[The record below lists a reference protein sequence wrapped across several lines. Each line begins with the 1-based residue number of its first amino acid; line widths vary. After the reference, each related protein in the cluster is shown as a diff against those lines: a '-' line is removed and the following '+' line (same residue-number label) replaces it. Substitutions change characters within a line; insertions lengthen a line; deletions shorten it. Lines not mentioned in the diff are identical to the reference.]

1 MTIAVNALTNLGS
14 ITDPADLEQLFGPPP
29 AFTSEETK
37 RHRQIFRAF
46 AQVVKPRDYFE
57 RADLWDL
64 AHWRIEIQRAQRV
77 IAGLP
82 KEAHK
87 ANRER
92 RALAIVLDAAS
103 KKEWARAAA
112 DAELEAEIKNL
123 KCKPEEVEAQSAKL
137 KAASEKLKAERIDK
151 IEADERKALQVLT
164 AEYAADTDCVAS
176 FGTWIDNYER
186 ANKCLEFAQKQYDQ
200 TRRRLEQYRSG
211 LGELL
216 RRVNDT
222 VIEGEFQEDIVEER
236 ETAAPEVASAA
247 AVAVDAERAAAT
259 ASPNGLAGAAPATA
273 AALPGRAA
281 PTEDGADSQYR

>member
-14 ITDPADLEQLFGPPP
+14 TTDPADLEQLFGPPP
-29 AFTSEETK
+29 GFTGEETK
-37 RHRQIFRAF
+37 RHRRIFRAS

-57 RADLWDL
+57 WTDLWDL
-64 AHWRIEIQRAQRV
+64 AHWRITIQRLQRV

-87 ANRER
+87 AHCER
-92 RALAIVLDAAS
+92 RALAIVLDAGS
-103 KKEWARAAA
+103 KKNWARAGL

-123 KCKPEEVEAQSAKL
+123 KCKPEEVEAQRAKL

-164 AEYAADTDCVAS
+164 AEYAADTDCAAS
-176 FGTWIDNYER
+176 FGTWIDDYER

-200 TRRRLEQYRSG
+200 TLRQLEQYRSG

-216 RRVNDT
+216 RRANDT

-236 ETAAPEVASAA
+236 QTAAAA
-247 AVAVDAERAAAT
+247 NL
-259 ASPNGLAGAAPATA
+259 NGLAGAAPATVT
-273 AALPGRAA
+273 ALPDSAA
-281 PTEDGADSQYR
+281 PTEDGADS

>member
-1 MTIAVNALTNLGS
+1 MTIAVNALTNFGS
-14 ITDPADLEQLFGPPP
+14 TTDPADLEQLFGPPP
-29 AFTSEETK
+29 AFTGEEIK

-46 AQVVKPRDYFE
+46 AQVVKPRDPIEWMY
-57 RADLWDL
+57 LWDL
-64 AHWRIEIQRAQRV
+64 SYYRTQIQRVQHV

-92 RALAIVLDAAS
+92 RALAIVLDAES
-103 KKEWARAAA
+103 KKQWARTGV

-123 KCKPEEVEAQSAKL
+123 KCKPEEVEGQSAKL

-164 AEYAADTDCVAS
+164 AEYAADTDCAAS
-176 FGTWIDNYER
+176 FGTWIDDYER

-200 TRRRLEQYRSG
+200 TLCRLEQYRSG
-211 LGELL
+211 LGEML
-216 RRVNDT
+216 RRANDT

-236 ETAAPEVASAA
+236 QTAAPEVASAA
-247 AVAVDAERAAAT
+247 AVPVDDEMTAAA
-259 ASPNGLAGAAPATA
+259 ANLNGLAGATPATV
-273 AALPGRAA
+273 AALPDSAA
-281 PTEDGADSQYR
+281 PTEDGAHSQHR